1 MNEALSMSNPSGDA
15 LATVEPVVGS
25 HAAQAFPDL

>member
-1 MNEALSMSNPSGDA
+1 MNKVVSTPNPCGDA

-25 HAAQAFPDL
+25 HVVQAFPDL